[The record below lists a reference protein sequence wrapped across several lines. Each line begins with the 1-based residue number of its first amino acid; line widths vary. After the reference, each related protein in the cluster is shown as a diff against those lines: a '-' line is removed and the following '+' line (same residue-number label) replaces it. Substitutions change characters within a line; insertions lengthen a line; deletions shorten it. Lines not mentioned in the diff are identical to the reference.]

1 MTEVKSRRE
10 LYSEITRAAL
20 LEEATA
26 LFAAHGYAGTSL
38 EDVASAS
45 QVTRGAVYHHF
56 ASKQAL
62 FEAVLDRQEAQVT
75 AEVIEAASTADPMEA
90 AMRALDVYLTHC
102 CDPVYGRLVWLE
114 GPAALGWHRWRECEK
129 DHTYGLVERF
139 IRDLVD
145 GGYLR
150 DTAFD
155 SLVRFVFWM
164 LGGAGL
170 AVADA
175 PPEDKPRVRD
185 EWRYLIGQAVR
196 SLRTAGDADPVPPS

>member
-1 MTEVKSRRE
+1 MPEVKSRRE
-10 LYSEITRAAL
+10 LYSEATKAAL
-20 LEEATA
+20 LDEATA
-26 LFAAHGYAGTSL
+26 LFAERGYAGTSL

-62 FEAVLDRQEAQVT
+62 FEAVLDQQEARVT
-75 AEVIEAASTADPMEA
+75 AEVITAASTADPWDA
-90 AMRALDVYLTHC
+90 AMLALDTYLTHC

-129 DHTYGLVERF
+129 DHAYGLVERF

-150 DTAFD
+150 GTAFD
-155 SLVRFVFWM
+155 SLVRFSFWM

-170 AVADA
+170 AVAEA

-185 EWRYLIGQAVR
+185 EWRYLIGQAIS
-196 SLRTAGDADPVPPS
+196 SLRVK

>member
-1 MTEVKSRRE
+1 MPEVKSRRE
-10 LYSEITRAAL
+10 LYSEATRAAL
-20 LEEATA
+20 LDEATT
-26 LFAAHGYAGTSL
+26 LFAERGYAGTSL

-62 FEAVLDRQEAQVT
+62 FEAVLDLQEARVT
-75 AEVIEAASTADPMEA
+75 AEVVAAASTADPWNA
-90 AMRALDVYLTHC
+90 AMLALDTYLTHC

-129 DHTYGLVERF
+129 EYAYGLVERF

-150 DTAFD
+150 DTPFD
-155 SLVRFVFWM
+155 SLVRFSFWM

-170 AVADA
+170 AVAEA
-175 PPEDKPRVRD
+175 APEDKSRVRD
-185 EWRYLIGQAVR
+185 EWRYLIGQAIGSMRV
-196 SLRTAGDADPVPPS
+196 T

>member
-1 MTEVKSRRE
+1 MPEVKSRRE
-10 LYSEITRAAL
+10 LYSEATKAAL
-20 LEEATA
+20 LEEATT
-26 LFAAHGYAGTSL
+26 LFAQRGYAGTSL

-62 FEAVLDRQEAQVT
+62 FEAVLDLQEARVT
-75 AEVIEAASTADPMEA
+75 AEVIAAAGAASNPWDA
-90 AMRALDVYLTHC
+90 AMLALDAYLTHC
-102 CDPVYGRLVWLE
+102 CDPVYGRLVWVE

-129 DHTYGLVERF
+129 DYAYGLVERF

-155 SLVRFVFWM
+155 TLVRFSFWM

-170 AVADA
+170 AVAEA

-185 EWRYLIGQAVR
+185 EWRYLIGQAIR
-196 SLRTAGDADPVPPS
+196 SLRVG

>member
-1 MTEVKSRRE
+1 MPEVKSRRE
-10 LYSEITRAAL
+10 LYSEATRAAL
-20 LEEATA
+20 LDEATA
-26 LFAAHGYAGTSL
+26 LFAARGYAGTSL

-62 FEAVLDRQEAQVT
+62 FEAVLDLQEARVT
-75 AEVIEAASTADPMEA
+75 AEVIAAASTADPWDS
-90 AMRALDVYLTHC
+90 AMLALDAYLTHC

-114 GPAALGWHRWRECEK
+114 GPAALGWHRWRECEQ
-129 DHTYGLVERF
+129 DYAYGLVERF

-155 SLVRFVFWM
+155 SLVRFSFWM

-170 AVADA
+170 AVAEA

-185 EWRYLIGQAVR
+185 EWRYLIGQAIG
-196 SLRTAGDADPVPPS
+196 SLRVT

>member
-1 MTEVKSRRE
+1 MPGVKSRRE
-10 LYSEITRAAL
+10 LYSAATRAAL
-20 LEEATA
+20 LGEATA
-26 LFAAHGYAGTSL
+26 LFAERGYAGTSL

-62 FEAVLDRQEAQVT
+62 FEAVLDRQEARVT
-75 AEVIEAASTADPMEA
+75 ADVMAAAASAADPWDA
-90 AMRALDVYLTHC
+90 AMLALDTYLTHC

-114 GPAALGWHRWRECEK
+114 GPAALGWHRWRETEK
-129 DHTYGLVERF
+129 DHSYGLVERF
-139 IRDLVD
+139 IRALVD

-150 DTAFD
+150 DSAFD
-155 SLVRFVFWM
+155 SLVRFSFWM

-170 AVADA
+170 AVAEA

-185 EWRYLIGQAVR
+185 EWRFLIGQAIN
-196 SLRTAGDADPVPPS
+196 SLRVT